1 MLKPFVVALCALAG
15 LLLPFPSASASL
27 WSGTCALDVTF
38 SFSSPVRRLDPL
50 ALTRPSYSISV
61 APAVDLDPLTGGS
74 QPCAVTLSG
83 TNPFR
88 ETSVS
93 ASGTSTLWTCEATSA
108 GGSWTQG
115 WNGSPPSVN
124 GSHLIT
130 GGSDAWTMVVH
141 NGPPPT
147 FAGSMELVIHPDDA
161 GKLAQCELNGVSSLK
176 MTGVMVFQDP

>member
-1 MLKPFVVALCALAG
+1 MRIRSFLVVIAVVALMV
-15 LLLPFPSASASL
+15 PSSSAHASL
-27 WSGTCALDVTF
+27 WGGTCELDVTF
-38 SFSSPVRRLDPL
+38 TFSSPIRRLDPL
-50 ALTRPSYSISV
+50 ALTRPGYSISV

-93 ASGTSTLWTCEATSA
+93 ASGTSTLWTCEAA
-108 GGSWTQG
+108 NADGSWTQG

-130 GGSDAWTMVVH
+130 GGPDAWTMVVH
-141 NGPPPT
+141 NSPSLT
-147 FAGSMELVIHPDDA
+147 FAGTMELVIHPDDA